1 MTVSVSKQVTDFA
14 EQAEAWTRAQAAAN
28 PDEDLWRA
36 VGTVTTVVANTRN
49 SLLYTVVQGS
59 ALTLLTLSTQSAQY
73 TEGVLGALSIHLA
86 PKQLLFFQ
94 VPRLSQVMNSVL
106 CVWCQ

>member
-49 SLLYTVVQGS
+49 SLCWPSGVPHPCIGRFEYPSGS
-59 ALTLLTLSTQSAQY
+59 ETAAFLSSA
-73 TEGVLGALSIHLA
+73 
-86 PKQLLFFQ
+86 
-94 VPRLSQVMNSVL
+94 
-106 CVWCQ
+106 

>member
-49 SLLYTVVQGS
+49 S
-59 ALTLLTLSTQSAQY
+59 ALTLLTLSTQRAQY

-94 VPRLSQVMNSVL
+94 VPRLSQVMHSVL